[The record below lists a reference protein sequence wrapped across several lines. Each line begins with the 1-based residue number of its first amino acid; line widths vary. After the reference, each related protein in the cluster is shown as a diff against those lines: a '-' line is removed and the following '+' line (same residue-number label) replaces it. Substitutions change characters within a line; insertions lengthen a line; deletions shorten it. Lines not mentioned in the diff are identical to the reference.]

1 MKTYLSSLVVV
12 AFALLSFNASAT
24 VRYVDLNCTNA
35 TPPYT
40 GWSTAATNIQDAVD
54 AATNGD
60 LVLVTNGVY
69 QTGGAG
75 TGAFS
80 IESNRVAVTKP
91 VTLQSVNGAAV
102 TIIQAYQMPTN
113 SGLNSLRCVWLT
125 NGATLSGFTLMNGYA
140 FSRLELNGGSGGGVY
155 CLSNATVSDCVII
168 SNSAGSGGGAYGGS
182 LIHCFLSQNSA
193 RLNGGGAVS
202 SFIDNCTITCNSA
215 EAGGGACVISS
226 QIPKDPQGSWIN
238 NCVIAGNVAS
248 NGGGVS
254 GCTLNNCILSGN
266 VATNIGGGAYLGVLN
281 NCTVVGN
288 SASSGGGVGGSE
300 DVQYFPKPPVVAV
313 IANNCIVYNNFASS
327 CSNYFNA
334 VFYNGCTTPL
344 PTNGT
349 GNITNEPAFVD
360 FVNGDFHLKSN
371 SACINSGNNSYVT
384 NLADLDGNPR
394 ISGGTVDIGAY
405 EFQNPSSVISY
416 AWLQQYG
423 LLTDGSADYVDS
435 DVPAGDGLNNYQEWM
450 AGTNPTNA
458 ASVLKMT
465 SAVPTNNLAGMVVTW
480 QSVTNRT
487 YFLQRSVNLAAQP
500 AFSTIQNNIVGH
512 TNTTS
517 YLDTT
522 ATNSSQYFYRIG
534 VQ

>member
-1 MKTYLSSLVVV
+1 MKTYLSPLVVV
-12 AFALLSFNASAT
+12 IFALLSFTASAT
-24 VRYVDLNCTNA
+24 VLYVDLNCTNA

-40 GWSTAATNIQDAVD
+40 DWSTAATNIQDAVD
-54 AATNGD
+54 VATNCD

-69 QTGGAG
+69 QTGGAVCPIG
-75 TGAFS
+75 DMGRS
-80 IESNRVAVTKP
+80 LNGLGGMNRVVATNNIMI
-91 VTLQSVNGAAV
+91 QSVNGPGV
-102 TIIQAYQMPTN
+102 TVIQGFQSIDSTN
-113 SGLNSLRCVWLT
+113 NGLRCVYLDG
-125 NGATLSGFTLMNGYA
+125 GASLHGFTVRNGKVAGLTGMAGGIGCY
-140 FSRLELNGGSGGGVY
+140 NGSVFN
-155 CLSNATVSDCVII
+155 CII
-168 SNSAGSGGGAYGGS
+168 SNNLAGSAAGAFGGTLSNCTLIGNFAGSGSGAGNS
-182 LIHCFLSQNSA
+182 TLNNCLITGNSA
-193 RLNGGGAVS
+193 IQSGGVSGSTLNNCVLMSNCASNGGGAVS
-202 SFIDNCTITCNSA
+202 S
-215 EAGGGACVISS
+215 
-226 QIPKDPQGSWIN
+226 
-238 NCVIAGNVAS
+238 
-248 NGGGVS
+248 
-254 GCTLNNCILSGN
+254 TLNNCLLIYN

-281 NCTVVGN
+281 NCTVVNN
-288 SASSGGGVGGSE
+288 SASLGGGVSGSE
-300 DVQYFPKPPVVAV
+300 DVHYFPKPPVVAV

-327 CSNYFNA
+327 CSNYYNA

-360 FVNGDFHLKSN
+360 FVNGDLHLQSD
-371 SACINSGNNSYVT
+371 SACINSGNNAYAT
-384 NLADLDGNPR
+384 NAIDLDGNPR

-405 EFQNPSSVISY
+405 EFQNPASVISY
-416 AWLQQYG
+416 AWLQQYH
-423 LLTDGSADYVDS
+423 LATDGTADYVDS
-435 DVPAGDGLNNYQEWM
+435 DVPAGDGMNNYQEWM